1 MFTFY
6 FKQSGAARK
15 PFVKAVSEI
24 LEAKPKYLGMP
35 SAAYEIDV
43 FTITKEGNIE
53 LDERTDS
60 ELVENLID
68 RLAERGYEA
77 EPVEGWEEEEKPA
90 EGEPA
95 GEQPTGEQRAE
106 EQFTD
111 EQPIEEQ
118 PADEQPAEEQ
128 PTDEQSADEQPI
140 DEQPIDVQPMKE
152 QPTEEQPTEEQ
163 PAEEQ
168 PTDQQPT
175 DQQPTDEDITMT
187 ISMPR
192 GIMTDA
198 GLENL
203 KRLVWAKGALLR
215 QAFAVENT
223 EIEVTDEAISFPWF
237 NELTPEELKYAAQF
251 ISGLCKFAN
260 NSKRITSKQ
269 RNEGNPKFAMR
280 VWLIRMGFSGAENKG
295 LRKYFLRNLP
305 GDAAFRYGRPE
316 AEENATGEG
325 EVEDGE

>member
-43 FTITKEGNIE
+43 FTITKDGNIE

-68 RLAERGYEA
+68 RLVERGYEA

-90 EGEPA
+90 EDEHAGEQLAEEERTGEEETADKEPA
-95 GEQPTGEQRAE
+95 GEQP
-106 EQFTD
+106 TD

-118 PADEQPAEEQ
+118 PTDEQPAEEQPAEEQ
-128 PTDEQSADEQPI
+128 PTDEQPA
-140 DEQPIDVQPMKE
+140 
-152 QPTEEQPTEEQ
+152 EEQ

-168 PTDQQPT
+168 PTDEQPIEER
-175 DQQPTDEDITMT
+175 PVDEDITMT

-251 ISGLCKFAN
+251 ISGMCKFAN

-269 RNEGNPKFAMR
+269 RSEGNPKFAMR

-295 LRKYFLRNLP
+295 LRKYLLRNLP

-316 AEENATGEG
+316 AEENTTGKG